1 MVDQRFET
9 FLYTNE
15 FYEYYFLVNHF
26 LVVKK
31 KRVQVMVQGYISQNK
46 NGKNDSRIDDKL

>member
-31 KRVQVMVQGYISQNK
+31 KRVQVMVQGYIHQNK
-46 NGKNDSRIDDKL
+46 NGKNDSRIDDNL